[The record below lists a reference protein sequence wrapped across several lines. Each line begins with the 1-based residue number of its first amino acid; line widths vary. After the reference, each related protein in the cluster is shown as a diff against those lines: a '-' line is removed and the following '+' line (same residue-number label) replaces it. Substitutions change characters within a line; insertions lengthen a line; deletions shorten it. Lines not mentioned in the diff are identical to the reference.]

1 MFASGCLS
9 QTAARRQERAM
20 SASHPILESYTTYL
34 VDTDKSSA
42 TSAIVALTDDI
53 RRSTATTMMGL
64 RDELRQA
71 GEALKS
77 CPDAPISIGSL
88 CELFVRFVT
97 RIQEQMEDLTDFEA
111 VKRLLVE
118 RGETFARTSLDAR
131 TQIAQLGAPL
141 IDDGAVV
148 LTHGYSRVLVA
159 LFLTA
164 AKTKHFSVMVA
175 ESHPDGS
182 GHTTARKLIEKG
194 VPVTVVEDCAVAHVM
209 PRCQMVLCGAEAVV
223 ESGGLHQLH
232 QLHLYTAPAPPCT
245 ALHRPAPPCTAL
257 RRPAPP
263 CTALH
268 RPAPPCTALHRPAPP
283 PPRPRSRARPLMH
296 N

>member
-1 MFASGCLS
+1 M
-9 QTAARRQERAM
+9 AAP
-20 SASHPILESYTTYL
+20 HPILKSYTTYL
-34 VDTDKSSA
+34 ADTDKSSA

-64 RDELRQA
+64 RDELQLA

-141 IDDGAVV
+141 IEDGAVV

-175 ESHPDGS
+175 ESHPGGS
-182 GHTTARKLIEKG
+182 GHTTARKLTEEG

-223 ESGGLHQLH
+223 ESGGLHPLH
-232 QLHLYTAPAPPCT
+232 QPPTLHPRTATHCR
-245 ALHRPAPPCTAL
+245 LHRL
-257 RRPAPP
+257 RR
-263 CTALH
+263 LH
-268 RPAPPCTALHRPAPP
+268 H
-283 PPRPRSRARPLMH
+283 PRPRRPLHPSAPAAAPTRPGSRARPLMH

>member
-1 MFASGCLS
+1 MSPDES
-9 QTAARRQERAM
+9 DMAAP
-20 SASHPILESYTTYL
+20 HPILESYTTYL
-34 VDTDKSSA
+34 DDTDKSSA

-97 RIQEQMEDLTDFEA
+97 RIQMQMEDLTDFEA
-111 VKRLLVE
+111 VKQLLVE

-175 ESHPDGS
+175 ESHPDGA

-223 ESGGLHQLH
+223 ESGGLHPLHQLH
-232 QLHLYTAPAPPCT
+232 QLHLLYSAPDTACTARAPLRPLRPFAPA
-245 ALHRPAPPCTAL
+245 AA
-257 RRPAPP
+257 
-263 CTALH
+263 
-268 RPAPPCTALHRPAPP
+268 

>member
-1 MFASGCLS
+1 M
-9 QTAARRQERAM
+9 AAP
-20 SASHPILESYTTYL
+20 HPILKSYTTYL
-34 VDTDKSSA
+34 ADTDKSSA

-64 RDELRQA
+64 RDELQLA

-141 IDDGAVV
+141 IEDGAVV

-175 ESHPDGS
+175 ESHPGGS
-182 GHTTARKLIEKG
+182 GHTTARKLIEEG

-223 ESGGLHQLH
+223 ESGGLHPLH
-232 QLHLYTAPAPPCT
+232 QLPPLHPRTATHRRLHRLRRLHHPRTMASPAPLC
-245 ALHRPAPPCTAL
+245 AC
-257 RRPAPP
+257 RRPNAP
-263 CTALH
+263 
-268 RPAPPCTALHRPAPP
+268 R
-283 PPRPRSRARPLMH
+283 
-296 N
+296 